1 MGTQWVL
8 GSIRKIRK
16 IAWNNRKWLGV
27 SFELIP
33 HSEQFS
39 EYQWENFFLSTKLKI
54 IWNWIHF
61 LFAYIFRMAE

>member
-1 MGTQWVL
+1 MGKQWVL

-39 EYQWENFFLSTKLKI
+39 EYQWENFFLSTILLHKTVSTWATKYALRL
-54 IWNWIHF
+54 W
-61 LFAYIFRMAE
+61 